1 MNLMKTQ
8 SFIAFLLLA
17 LMNVMLFSL
26 LQRAEARSARGT
38 PCRAIGNCRTDS
50 WDLTPRYSRDL
61 FNHMFRVAV
70 PFNSLFE
77 QHQRQLASL
86 QKTAPRYDITDSKDK
101 MELTFDLPGV
111 RQEDIV
117 IQLEEGGK
125 LLKVYGSRKYN
136 RHGRIVKTEFEE
148 AFTINDK
155 LLDVNSITAKL
166 NDGVLVVSA
175 PKLKEILPSAEK
187 RIPIQYSSS
196 NDGEAETV
204 IHNDQVIDKNE
215 PTITHTE
222 GIEISEEEDI
232 EVEKQ

>member
-1 MNLMKTQ
+1 MNLHKTKY
-8 SFIAFLLLA
+8 FIPFLLVA
-17 LMNVMLFSL
+17 LINIMLFTL
-26 LQRAEARSARGT
+26 LPSAEARSARGT

-50 WDLTPRYSRDL
+50 WDLTPSYSRDL
-61 FNHMFRVAV
+61 FNHMFRVPV

-86 QKTAPRYDITDSKDK
+86 QKSVPRYDIADSKDK

-125 LLKVYGSRKYN
+125 LLKISGSRKYN
-136 RHGRIVKTEFEE
+136 RHGRIVKSEFEE
-148 AFTINDK
+148 AFTINDR

-175 PKLKEILPSAEK
+175 PKLKENLPTAEK
-187 RIPIQYSSS
+187 RIPIEYSP
-196 NDGEAETV
+196 NDGNKVETA
-204 IHNDQVIDKNE
+204 IDTEQVTDRNE
-215 PTITHTE
+215 PTATNPE

>member
-1 MNLMKTQ
+1 MNLKKTQ
-8 SFIAFLLLA
+8 FFVVFLLGVLI
-17 LMNVMLFSL
+17 NIMLFSL
-26 LQRAEARSARGT
+26 LPSADARSARRT

-50 WDLTPRYSRDL
+50 WDLTPSYSRDL
-61 FNHMFRVAV
+61 FNHMFRVPV

-86 QKTAPRYDITDSKDK
+86 QKSVPRYDIVDSKDK

-117 IQLEEGGK
+117 IQLEDGGK
-125 LLKVYGSRKYN
+125 LLKVSGSRKYN
-136 RHGRIVKTEFEE
+136 RNGRIVKSEFEE
-148 AFTINDK
+148 VFTINDR
-155 LLDVNSITAKL
+155 LLDVNSISAKL
-166 NDGVLVVSA
+166 NDGVLIVSA
-175 PKLKEILPSAEK
+175 PKLKENLPTTEK

-196 NDGEAETV
+196 DDNKVEAVTSHE
-204 IHNDQVIDKNE
+204 QVTEENE
-215 PTITHTE
+215 PETTHVE

>member
-1 MNLMKTQ
+1 
-8 SFIAFLLLA
+8 
-17 LMNVMLFSL
+17 
-26 LQRAEARSARGT
+26 
-38 PCRAIGNCRTDS
+38 
-50 WDLTPRYSRDL
+50 
-61 FNHMFRVAV
+61 
-70 PFNSLFE
+70 
-77 QHQRQLASL
+77 
-86 QKTAPRYDITDSKDK
+86 
-101 MELTFDLPGV
+101 
-111 RQEDIV
+111 
-117 IQLEEGGK
+117 
-125 LLKVYGSRKYN
+125 
-136 RHGRIVKTEFEE
+136 VKTEFEE
-148 AFTINDK
+148 VFTINDR

-204 IHNDQVIDKNE
+204 IHKDQVIDKNE